1 MKPSELKSFIKDA
14 VREAIQ
20 EELKDILLEAVRA
33 PKLPI
38 QETYQMNNLLSP
50 VSTGTSTQVT
60 NSLPQKSPTEKRAMM
75 ESIMGD
81 MRRGQDTLSFNSAD
95 ARGAGINQTTL
106 QVAPGMNTSGEGS
119 ALPSGNVGL
128 DMIMGLMKKG
138 K

>member
-33 PKLPI
+33 PKAPI
-38 QETYQMNNLLSP
+38 IETP
-50 VSTGTSTQVT
+50 VGVGGYGTVTTGTPLPAQPSTT
-60 NSLPQKSPTEKRAMM
+60 SAAEKRAMM

-95 ARGAGINQTTL
+95 ARGMGITANTL

-119 ALPSGNVGL
+119 RLPEGNVGL
-128 DMIMGLMKKG
+128 DMIMGLMNKK
-138 K
+138 